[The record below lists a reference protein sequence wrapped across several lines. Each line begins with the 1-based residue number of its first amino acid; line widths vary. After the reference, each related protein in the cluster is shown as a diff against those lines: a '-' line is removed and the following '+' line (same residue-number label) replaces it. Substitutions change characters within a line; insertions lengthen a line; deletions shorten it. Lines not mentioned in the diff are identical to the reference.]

1 MCPGLF
7 GLGARQ
13 QRWPGLGK
21 LEAHAAL
28 HMFCSLRST
37 LRINSDFVR
46 AAPARRDDDNDDH
59 DEPEAERAPLLPR
72 APHSFIFDTRPA
84 RAALFLS
91 STPLSFLFEHNRNHK
106 TTPVAPSERCRIRT
120 LPRAASPV
128 PPGQA

>member
-1 MCPGLF
+1 MPTAL
-7 GLGARQ
+7 Q

-37 LRINSDFVR
+37 LRIKSDFVR

-72 APHSFIFDTRPA
+72 APHSFIFDRRHETRP
-84 RAALFLS
+84 RRFVPFFHP
-91 STPLSFLFEHNRNHK
+91 PL
-106 TTPVAPSERCRIRT
+106 
-120 LPRAASPV
+120 LPF
-128 PPGQA
+128 